1 VEGIHSVSEDRGFY
15 DSSLRGLAKKYL
27 LQMIAS
33 DFVRKVAETFATRI
47 FLIGI
52 GLVTTVFVARM
63 LGPEGRGLYA
73 VAGMVG
79 AIGVQFGNLG
89 LHASNTYYVAQ
100 NRNLLPTLLCN
111 TLLVSFVIGGFVSAI
126 AWCVFTL
133 WPSLSPIRGVLSTM
147 ALIWIPIGLAYLLVQ
162 NLLIGINEI
171 GAYNTIEIVTKIV
184 GLGLISIV
192 ILADSVS
199 VEIFFLMS
207 LVSLI
212 ISLFWGLK
220 KLKQHLKIFPKPSLK
235 IFKEN
240 IRYGIK
246 AYLAGLFS
254 FMVLRSDLLMVK
266 YLIGDEQAGYYSI
279 AATMADMVYMLPVIV
294 GTILFPKLSAISDPV
309 TKWHIARK
317 IATIVAFI
325 MIFFTYVSVLLA
337 EPIIQVMFGK
347 EFIPSAP
354 AFVWLMPGIIMLSIN
369 TILMNYFA
377 SLGMPS
383 IAVYSP
389 GFAFIINLFLNYK
402 MIPLLGI
409 IGASIASV
417 ISYGIMLLFS
427 LIYLYRRRIDFADQ
441 LS

>member
-1 VEGIHSVSEDRGFY
+1 MSGDRKFC
-15 DSSLRGLAKKYL
+15 DNSLRSLAKKIL
-27 LQMIAS
+27 LPIIKS
-33 DFVRKVAETFATRI
+33 DFICKVVETFVTRM

-52 GLVTTVFVARM
+52 GLVTTIIVARM

-111 TLLVSFVIGGFVSAI
+111 TLIVSLVIGGFIVAL
-126 AWCVFTL
+126 AWCVFIL
-133 WPSLSPIRGVLSTM
+133 WPNLSPIKGDLLAMS
-147 ALIWIPIGLAYLLVQ
+147 LIWIPIGLAYLLVQ
-162 NLLIGINEI
+162 NLLIGIHEI
-171 GAYNTIEIVTKIV
+171 SAYNTIEIVTKIA

-192 ILADSVS
+192 ILAGSVS

-207 LVSLI
+207 LIALI
-212 ISLFWGLK
+212 IGLFGGLK
-220 KLKQHLKIFPKPSLK
+220 KLKRHLKNFQKPSIK

-254 FMVLRSDLLMVK
+254 FMVIRSDLFMVK
-266 YLIGDEQAGYYSI
+266 YLIGNEQAGYYSI

-309 TKWHIARK
+309 AKWHITRK
-317 IATIVAFI
+317 IAILVAIIMFFI
-325 MIFFTYVSVLLA
+325 TNVSVLLT
-337 EPIIQVMFGK
+337 EPIIQLMFGK
-347 EFIPSAP
+347 AFIPSAP

-377 SLGMPS
+377 SLGMP
-383 IAVYSP
+383 IITVYSP
-389 GFAFIINLFLNYK
+389 GCAFIINLFLNYK
-402 MIPLLGI
+402 MIPSLGI
-409 IGASIASV
+409 IGASLASV
-417 ISYGIMLLFS
+417 IAYGIMLLFS
-427 LIYLYRRRIDFADQ
+427 LIYHYLRRKDFAHQ
-441 LS
+441 L